1 MKPALGFR
9 STKLNIGHICTVI
22 LPAYICFRYLMA
34 VTSGIET
41 RQSWVHTFPQ
51 MDTVNMTGSKEAEN
65 SRIKGTVTAIFNLGC
80 LCSALSCILVG
91 GILGRKRTFW
101 LGLEF
106 SLPQLT
112 IGRLIAGF
120 GFGGVTATGP
130 NWQSETVQPMLRGF
144 IAMLQSILLCTGLA
158 LAGWLEYGVAFT
170 DGSVTWRLP
179 LVFACFLCL
188 GFLCWDP
195 VWPDSVRPGW
205 LIKKGRIDDARNVL
219 AKLRDE
225 PIDSPSIVHQIEQI
239 EMTLQE
245 TGQGSTIRQPRLH
258 RCCVTDGQQIC
269 GANAITF
276 YQSIIFETYLG
287 MNETL
292 SLLMSA
298 IFLHGKS
305 FPFPSRR
312 GPMPAG
318 RISLRDD
325 I

>member
-101 LGLEF
+101 LGLYHR
-106 SLPQLT
+106 LRTILT

-195 VWPDSVRPGW
+195 VWPDS
-205 LIKKGRIDDARNVL
+205 
-219 AKLRDE
+219 LRDE

-245 TGQGSTIRQPRLH
+245 TGQGSFK
-258 RCCVTDGQQIC
+258 D
-269 GANAITF
+269 
-276 YQSIIFETYLG
+276 IFEMDQHNSPTAPS
-287 MNETL
+287 
-292 SLLMSA
+292 SLLRYRWA
-298 IFLHGKS
+298 TDLWGQCDNFLSIYHIRNLS
-305 FPFPSRR
+305 WHE
-312 GPMPAG
+312 
-318 RISLRDD
+318 
-325 I
+325 

>member
-41 RQSWVHTFPQ
+41 QQSWVHTFPQ

-101 LGLEF
+101 LGL
-106 SLPQLT
+106 
-112 IGRLIAGF
+112 
-120 GFGGVTATGP
+120 
-130 NWQSETVQPMLRGF
+130 
-144 IAMLQSILLCTGLA
+144 
-158 LAGWLEYGVAFT
+158 
-170 DGSVTWRLP
+170 
-179 LVFACFLCL
+179 
-188 GFLCWDP
+188 
-195 VWPDSVRPGW
+195 PGW

-245 TGQGSTIRQPRLH
+245 TGQGSFK
-258 RCCVTDGQQIC
+258 D
-269 GANAITF
+269 
-276 YQSIIFETYLG
+276 IFEMDQHNSPTAPS
-287 MNETL
+287 
-292 SLLMSA
+292 SLLRYRWA
-298 IFLHGKS
+298 TDLWGQCDNFLSIYHIRNLS
-305 FPFPSRR
+305 WHE
-312 GPMPAG
+312 
-318 RISLRDD
+318 
-325 I
+325 

>member
-80 LCSALSCILVG
+80 LCSALSCILSS
-91 GILGRKRTFW
+91 
-101 LGLEF
+101 EF

-245 TGQGSTIRQPRLH
+245 TGQGSFK
-258 RCCVTDGQQIC
+258 D
-269 GANAITF
+269 
-276 YQSIIFETYLG
+276 IFEMDQHNSPTAPS
-287 MNETL
+287 
-292 SLLMSA
+292 SLLRYRWA
-298 IFLHGKS
+298 TDLWGQCDNFLSIYHIRNLS
-305 FPFPSRR
+305 WHE
-312 GPMPAG
+312 
-318 RISLRDD
+318 
-325 I
+325 